1 MYYDIMWDGYVS
13 DEVDYISKFR
23 DLKIRMINGEN
34 LFQIDKDKLKQHK
47 DKLDFISDTLSNDII
62 TGSLSLSLYG
72 LLNRDIGDID
82 ILIKDS
88 ERYDSYR
95 SYGYGEDDISNRLG
109 YKNIKYKPS
118 FFKRT
123 KSYEVDFFE
132 DNGVH
137 FEEFNYNGTA
147 LKVHH
152 PIEIISHKIEMIK
165 NRTTAS
171 SKHSGDLYRIFE
183 SINFEN

>member
-1 MYYDIMWDGYVS
+1 MGWLLS

-34 LFQIDKDKLKQHK
+34 LFQINKDKLKQYK
-47 DKLDFISDTLSNDII
+47 DKLDFISDMLPGDII

-88 ERYDSYR
+88 DRYESYR
-95 SYGYGEDDISNRLG
+95 SYGYGEDNISNRLG
-109 YKNIKYKPS
+109 YKTIKYKPS

-123 KSYEVDFFE
+123 KSYEVDFFQ

-171 SKHSGDLYRIFE
+171 SKHSVDLYRIFE

>member
-1 MYYDIMWDGYVS
+1 MYYDIVMLDGYVS

-88 ERYDSYR
+88 DRYDSYR
-95 SYGYGEDDISNRLG
+95 SYGYGEDDISSRLG

-118 FFKRT
+118 FFKISKT
-123 KSYEVDFFE
+123 YEVDFFK

-137 FEEFNYNGTA
+137 FEEFNYNGTT

-152 PIEIISHKIEMIK
+152 PIEIISHKIEI
-165 NRTTAS
+165 NRITAS

-183 SINFEN
+183 YINFEN